1 MPPPKFLFEMLCC
14 RPPNFVNKS
23 RIFSPVTECAA
34 QIEYQNFRK
43 NLQSRW
49 RSMRPPPLLTP
60 MSTTLPAQSALLRAR
75 RRAPAPSSTSTSMR
89 IIEGIP
95 AVKPLTETVHGL
107 GIDSQI
113 NLNDYRISETRGTP
127 PNFDELFASMT
138 LPQNVKRNSRVFHT
152 GQRRSLTH
160 S

>member
-1 MPPPKFLFEMLCC
+1 MPAINC
-14 RPPNFVNKS
+14 
-23 RIFSPVTECAA
+23 
-34 QIEYQNFRK
+34 
-43 NLQSRW
+43 
-49 RSMRPPPLLTP
+49 MRPPPLMTP

-89 IIEGIP
+89 TIEGIP
-95 AVKPLTETVHGL
+95 AVKPLTETVRGL

-113 NLNDYRISETRGTP
+113 NLNDYRISETRETP

-152 GQRRSLTH
+152 GQAIASSLGASCVGPGQPFRVLSGSGAAVRCHASSVRSRSCRRRRI
-160 S
+160 